1 VIWQL
6 LNHSDPRL
14 TLFGDAF
21 KQNREFASSASH
33 WLGGIHALGIEPALV
48 LAEGKIAGMAAG
60 TVAP

>member
-33 WLGGIHALGIEPALV
+33 WLGGIHALGIEPALGV
-48 LAEGKIAGMAAG
+48 G
-60 TVAP
+60 